1 MKTKYQILCV
11 IAIVVIVYTIG
22 FYIANNQE
30 PLEVVYPSEDTI
42 LSIDDFTVNLPQGQV
57 IVGSFAWDEVKHIL
71 PNGKTLGRSTIYS
84 PVDFDCL
91 FTFSKKEN
99 ILSRIHISEEEVFT
113 SRDICI
119 GDNFDKVVTA
129 YGENYSSVSKV
140 GNTKDFDVAYG
151 ADNNSS
157 IFFHIR
163 DNKVNKI
170 ILQNEPSL

>member
-1 MKTKYQILCV
+1 MKNKYQILCV
-11 IAIVVIVYTIG
+11 IAIVVIVYTVG
-22 FYIANNQE
+22 FYIANHQE
-30 PLEVVYPSEDTI
+30 PLEIVYPPEDTI

-57 IVGSFAWDEVKHIL
+57 MVGSFAWDEVKHIL

-91 FTFSKKEN
+91 FTFSKKGN
-99 ILSRIHISEEEVFT
+99 ILSKIHISEQQVST
-113 SRDICI
+113 SRNICI

-129 YGENYSSVSKV
+129 YGENYSYVSKV
-140 GNTKDFDVAYG
+140 GDTTNFDVAYG
-151 ADNNSS
+151 ADNDSS

-170 ILQNEPSL
+170 IVKNEPSL